1 MMKHKG
7 LSTYRLADNPL
18 EQRFAEAWESMQ
30 QRGNILDYLLSP
42 TNRLDTTATERDKIV
57 AATVIQWLGSPVG
70 QTFLRDVLN
79 VELPQSGRKD
89 E

>member
-7 LSTYRLADNPL
+7 LSTYRLADNLL
-18 EQRFAEAWESMQ
+18 EQRFAEAWESIQ
-30 QRGNILDYLLSP
+30 HGNILDYLLSP
-42 TNRLDTTATERDKIV
+42 TNRLEDTTTTERDKIV